1 MVTEDIQ
8 GIPELPEIPS
18 TPIFPSK
25 EVGTRPRLPG
35 EGRPNGTQGKRS
47 LTSDRVEFSNE
58 SRAFNASRILFD
70 RIAVEFQKRQSDGEP
85 ALPAIDSY
93 RIEDE
98 LLKLRDS
105 SPDAAAEAVLQE
117 IRGAARS
124 NGRGADASK
133 FQRFQS
139 AAREAVS
146 EAFQGARAELED
158 AEQLDE
164 TTAKQLD
171 ATATKVF
178 AGIDALT
185 PN

>member
-35 EGRPNGTQGKRS
+35 EGRANGTVGKRS
-47 LTSDRVEFSNE
+47 LTADRVEFSNE
-58 SRAFNASRILFD
+58 SKAFNASRILFD

-105 SPDAAAEAVLQE
+105 SPDAAAEAVLKE
-117 IRGAARS
+117 VRDSARAY
-124 NGRGADASK
+124 GRGGDATR
-133 FQRFQS
+133 FQRFQA
-139 AAREAVS
+139 AAREAFS
-146 EAFQGARAELED
+146 EAYQGARAELES

-164 TTAKQLD
+164 TTSKQLD

-178 AGIDALT
+178 EGIDSLT